1 MSERPA
7 SGLLDTSVIV
17 GLERLEASA
26 LPVQAAISV
35 VTLAELPAAP
45 LAATDLGER
54 ARRQDRLITVVTV

>member
-17 GLERLEASA
+17 DLERLEASD
-26 LPVQAAISV
+26 LPVRAAILV
-35 VTLAELPAAP
+35 VTLAELLAAP